1 MPRPGRTTSV
11 ASSTLVLA
19 VLLALGTGGASA
31 QSQAPV
37 FAPVAPPPLIPGAA
51 QGQKQPAVSASQL
64 SAQQAAQGAA
74 TAPAASASSTRLPRD
89 GNSADPAAPRLRN
102 EPAVQNSVIEDG
114 STRIE
119 ETKVRG
125 AVRSIRVVPKGAAS
139 ALAYEVLPAQGP
151 GGPRDQRDS
160 GPASTHGS
168 AGQRVWSI
176 FSF

>member
-1 MPRPGRTTSV
+1 MPQPGRTTSV

-19 VLLALGTGGASA
+19 VLLALGTSGAAA

-64 SAQQAAQGAA
+64 PAQQAAQGAA
-74 TAPAASASSTRLPRD
+74 TAPAAAASSTRLPRD
-89 GNSADPAAPRLRN
+89 SGGADPAAPRLRN
-102 EPAVQNSVIEDG
+102 EPAVQNTVIED
-114 STRIE
+114 SATRIE

-125 AVRSIRVVPKGAAS
+125 AVRSIHVVPKGAA
-139 ALAYEVLPAQGP
+139 AGLAYEVLPAQGP
-151 GGPRDQRDS
+151 GGPREQRDS

>member
-1 MPRPGRTTSV
+1 L
-11 ASSTLVLA
+11 TLLLAVLAA
-19 VLLALGTGGASA
+19 VLLALGAGGAAA

-51 QGQKQPAVSASQL
+51 QGERQPAVSASQL

-74 TAPAASASSTRLPRD
+74 VAPAAAASSTRLPRD
-89 GNSADPAAPRLRN
+89 GSNADASATRQRN

-114 STRIE
+114 ATRIE

-125 AVRSIRVVPKGAAS
+125 AVRSIHVAPKGAA
-139 ALAYEVLPAQGP
+139 AGLAYEVLPAQGP
-151 GGPRDQRDS
+151 GGPREQRDS

>member
-1 MPRPGRTTSV
+1 
-11 ASSTLVLA
+11 VLA
-19 VLLALGTGGASA
+19 VLLALGAGGVSA
-31 QSQAPV
+31 QSQVPA

-51 QGQKQPAVSASQL
+51 QGERQPAVSASQL
-64 SAQQAAQGAA
+64 STQQAAQGAA
-74 TAPAASASSTRLPRD
+74 AAPAASSTRLPRD
-89 GNSADPAAPRLRN
+89 AKDADPATPKLRN

-114 STRIE
+114 ATRIE

-125 AVRSIRVVPKGAAS
+125 AVRSIHVAPKGAA
-139 ALAYEVLPAQGP
+139 AGLAYEVLPAQGP
-151 GGPRDQRDS
+151 GGPREQHDS

>member
-1 MPRPGRTTSV
+1 
-11 ASSTLVLA
+11 
-19 VLLALGTGGASA
+19 
-31 QSQAPV
+31 V

-51 QGQKQPAVSASQL
+51 QGERQPAVSASQL
-64 SAQQAAQGAA
+64 AAQGAP
-74 TAPAASASSTRLPRD
+74 APAAAASATRLPRGD
-89 GNSADPAAPRLRN
+89 RGSDTSAPRLRH

-114 STRIE
+114 ATRIE

-125 AVRSIRVVPKGAAS
+125 AVRSIHVVPKGAAS
-139 ALAYEVLPAQGP
+139 GLAYEVLPAQGP
-151 GGPRDQRDS
+151 GGPREQRDN